1 MPAKKISI
9 GKKPGSQE
17 KPIGIDE
24 WVANRE
30 GVQTEAQPQP
40 KEDQPGKIKRLTL
53 DIPEGLHRAIK
64 RQAVEEGVTMADLLR
79 TLLEQHFDA
88 SS

>member
-1 MPAKKISI
+1 MPAKKVSI
-9 GKKPGSQE
+9 GKKPGNQE
-17 KPIGIDE
+17 KPIGIEE

-30 GVQTEAQPQP
+30 GVQAEAKP

-53 DIPEGLHRAIK
+53 DIPEELHRAIK
-64 RQAVEEGVTMADLLR
+64 RTAVEEGVTMADLLR

>member
-1 MPAKKISI
+1 MPAKKVSIS
-9 GKKPGSQE
+9 KKPGSQE

-30 GVQTEAQPQP
+30 GVPAAAQP

-64 RQAVEEGVTMADLLR
+64 HKRNSD
-79 TLLEQHFDA
+79 
-88 SS
+88 

>member
-1 MPAKKISI
+1 MPAKKVSI
-9 GKKPGSQE
+9 GKKPVSQE
-17 KPIGIDE
+17 KPTDVEE

-30 GVQTEAQPQP
+30 GLQVAEQP
-40 KEDQPGKIKRLTL
+40 KEDQPAKMKRLTL
-53 DIPEGLHRAIK
+53 DIPYGLHRAIK

-88 SS
+88 GS

>member
-1 MPAKKISI
+1 MPAKKVSI
-9 GKKPGSQE
+9 GKKPGFQE

-30 GVQTEAQPQP
+30 GVKAEAQPQQ
-40 KEDQPGKIKRLTL
+40 DQPGKIKRLTL

-79 TLLEQHFDA
+79 TLLDQHFGTG
-88 SS
+88 S